1 MTQIII
7 TRLYKINLLEL
18 NKTLENKL
26 LKFNKYKKKKQGN
39 GRI

>member
-18 NKTLENKL
+18 NKTLENQL